1 MIKILNNNNNKK
13 IIILIIIII
22 IVVGIVGLKIP
33 LIFIINLIKIK

>member
-13 IIILIIIII
+13 IILIIIII

>member
-1 MIKILNNNNNKK
+1 MIEILNNNNNKK
-13 IIILIIIII
+13 IILIIIII

>member
-13 IIILIIIII
+13 ILIIIII